1 VRQSLRA
8 WIPKLTIIFLVV
20 ANILLALLFAVVLF
34 SDVIPEDY
42 KKFLIGNHVYIP
54 PLVSLLLAGWRLI
67 QTRVKAELYPPSPS
81 GRKILIRERTS
92 SLIQRRKLV
101 TVAAAV
107 VLTVS
112 AGGEFWALDKVCYPN
127 PLTPEPLAS
136 EGIALSA
143 DERFLYLAGRENL
156 NGIDVFTATPDGDPE
171 TTIGASYRRLTTIP
185 LEGRPHGISRTHDN
199 KYLYA
204 VNFADERSDKG
215 HVSVI
220 ALPAHEVIDTLEVG
234 YSPRWIV
241 VSPTGDRVY
250 VSNVYGDGTQGS
262 ISVIDAKQHKVMQGQ
277 EIKNV
282 NCPEGL
288 GLSLDGSRLYVASQC
303 GNGQDPLFVVDT
315 QTGQRIAEVPGLAV
329 GNAVLLS
336 NDGKKAYVSRANF
349 KYFDPASKNF
359 GAPLSIIDT
368 ASNRIIKTFILQV
381 STAGLALTPDGKYLL
396 ATNGFQLSV
405 IDTQT
410 DELVTN
416 LSLRGFG
423 SNIVVRS
430 DNTVFVE
437 VPDRRRIVQFQLD
450 KALAHW
456 PCESVGRS
464 GF

>member
-1 VRQSLRA
+1 MR
-8 WIPKLTIIFLVV
+8 
-20 ANILLALLFAVVLF
+20 
-34 SDVIPEDY
+34 
-42 KKFLIGNHVYIP
+42 H
-54 PLVSLLLAGWRLI
+54 
-67 QTRVKAELYPPSPS
+67 
-81 GRKILIRERTS
+81 
-92 SLIQRRKLV
+92 
-101 TVAAAV
+101 
-107 VLTVS
+107 
-112 AGGEFWALDKVCYPN
+112 
-127 PLTPEPLAS
+127 
-136 EGIALSA
+136 
-143 DERFLYLAGRENL
+143 
-156 NGIDVFTATPDGDPE
+156 
-171 TTIGASYRRLTTIP
+171 
-185 LEGRPHGISRTHDN
+185 H
-199 KYLYA
+199 
-204 VNFADERSDKG
+204 
-215 HVSVI
+215 
-220 ALPAHEVIDTLEVG
+220 
-234 YSPRWIV
+234 
-241 VSPTGDRVY
+241 
-250 VSNVYGDGTQGS
+250 
-262 ISVIDAKQHKVMQGQ
+262 
-277 EIKNV
+277 
-282 NCPEGL
+282 
-288 GLSLDGSRLYVASQC
+288 
-303 GNGQDPLFVVDT
+303 GQDPLFVVDT